1 MDNLQNNPLNLQP
14 GEPQN
19 VIADPQTSEEVY
31 RASLNSTLSNNI
43 GQYVVCEF
51 LIGTNATVLKD
62 GVIYSVGVNFL
73 TLYQEEE
80 NRYVVCD
87 IYALKFITFFN
98 SRSRPRNLRIPRN
111 LSM

>member
-1 MDNLQNNPLNLQP
+1 MDALPNNQAKLNP
-14 GEPQN
+14 ETISN
-19 VIADPQTSEEVY
+19 NITDPQTADEIY
-31 RASLNSTLSNNI
+31 RDSLNATLRSNI
-43 GQYVVCEF
+43 GQYVICEF
-51 LIGTNATVLKD
+51 LIGTNSTVLKD

-98 SRSRPRNLRIPRN
+98 SRTRPRNIRVPRN
-111 LSM
+111 FNT

>member
-31 RASLNSTLSNNI
+31 RASLNATLSNNI

-51 LIGTNATVLKD
+51 LIGTNSTVLKD

-73 TLYQEEE
+73 TLYQEDE

-98 SRSRPRNLRIPRN
+98 SRTRPRNVRIPRN
-111 LSM
+111 LSI